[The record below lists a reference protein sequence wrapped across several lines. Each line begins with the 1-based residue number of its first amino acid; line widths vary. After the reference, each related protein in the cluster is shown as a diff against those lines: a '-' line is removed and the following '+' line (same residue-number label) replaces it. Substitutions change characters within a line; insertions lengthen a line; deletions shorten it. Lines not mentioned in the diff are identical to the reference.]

1 MVTTTR
7 FRGHTNSDVV
17 EYTREKIR
25 VRKVPVTTKVFQLD
39 GGMVSSHKGFAFNT
53 FLLLYY
59 SLILG
64 LSSSLVSIVS
74 SFALIINEF
83 SDPIVGAISDDY

>member
-1 MVTTTR
+1 
-7 FRGHTNSDVV
+7 
-17 EYTREKIR
+17 
-25 VRKVPVTTKVFQLD
+25 
-39 GGMVSSHKGFAFNT
+39 MVSSHKGFAFNT

-59 SLILG
+59 SQILG